1 MKKRRRTKCLAMF
14 QALAL
19 AAGTLPAIGLSV
31 AVSPEA
37 GVYAQE
43 TEIQFSGQSFIVTR
57 QALTTDTVKNT
68 LTYVPSGGSI
78 SQYKIDNSD
87 IATVDNNGK
96 VTFIKAGLVSVSAI
110 SGSSSASYW
119 LDIFEDSSDPLK
131 AKAIYTWDNQPLSM
145 MYQIKDE
152 DTSKLYIKNSTS
164 GNTWISSHQDV
175 AKVESDGTLKIQD
188 EEGWSVINAKDSDG
202 KLIAAQNIIVAEDIA
217 TTSALKLSVGDHA
230 TAFPIAQAQMD
241 EFIERLSSTS
251 TDYKETY
258 YKDTILFAGN
268 VTYDEKNELIKIPVD
283 QGYMDGKAVK
293 VYYYPYANENT
304 TGLKEM
310 KEVTAGI
317 HRTDKDKSEIIFSLS
332 EESGTFPVFVL
343 SHEHDYAPGW
353 VYDKDSHWHNCL
365 VGDGSQSQHFSHNF
379 KNGICTV
386 CSYKNV
392 DTPEPG
398 NPTIPV
404 TPADPVTD
412 GAITNPVTDGAIT
425 NPVTDGA
432 ITNPDPI
439 DPEPDNKPSEPD
451 NNKPSTP
458 DTPSEDTPDDPSDN
472 EPNDNDQDESD
483 LTGNELADRTDLPF
497 LLATVKQNNKKNT
510 TISWKAYKGATGYDV
525 FWSKCNGKR
534 NFKLLKST
542 KSKTARHGNLKKETT
557 YKYYVAAYKIKNG
570 IKTYTAMSP
579 KIHISLYNDKRTN
592 AKKITVNK
600 ASVTLKKGKKFT
612 IKASAEKEVNSKK
625 LLAHVNQLRYLSS
638 KKSVAAVNKKGV
650 ITAKKAGSCKV
661 YVFANNGVYK
671 AVNVTVK

>member
-19 AAGTLPAIGLSV
+19 AAGTLPAVGLSV

-43 TEIQFSGQSFIVTR
+43 KVQFSGQEFIVTR
-57 QALTTDTVKNT
+57 QALTLGKFQYTPNVTAGTEV
-68 LTYVPSGGSI
+68 TYE
-78 SQYKIDNSD
+78 IDDNND
-87 IATVDNNGK
+87 IATINKDDGTVSFK
-96 VTFIKAGLVSVSAI
+96 KTGLVSVSAI

-119 LDIFEDSSDPLK
+119 LDIFEDSTEPLK
-131 AKAIYTWDNQPLSM
+131 AKAIYTEDAQPLAM

-152 DTSKLYIKNSTS
+152 DTSKLYVKNSAS
-164 GNTWISSHQDV
+164 VNTWVSSHENV

-188 EEGWSVINAKDSDG
+188 KEEGWSVINAKDSNG

-217 TTSALKLSVGDHA
+217 TTSALKLPLGDYA
-230 TAFPIAQAQMD
+230 EASPIAQAQMD
-241 EFIERLSSTS
+241 EFIERLSSTN

-268 VTYDEKNELIKIPVD
+268 ITYNSRDSIIEIPVD
-283 QGYMDGKAVK
+283 QGYMDGKALT
-293 VYYYPYANENT
+293 VYYYPDAEKDT
-304 TGLKEM
+304 TGLKNM
-310 KEVTAGI
+310 KKTSAVI
-317 HRTDKDKSEIIFSLS
+317 NRIDSNKSVIRFSLS
-332 EESGTFPVFVL
+332 EEPRTSFPVFIL

-365 VGDGSQSQHFSHNF
+365 AGDGSQSQHFSHNF
-379 KNGICTV
+379 KNGVCTV
-386 CSYKNV
+386 CSYTNV
-392 DTPEPG
+392 NTPEPG

-412 GAITNPVTDGAIT
+412 GAITNPD
-425 NPVTDGA
+425 PV
-432 ITNPDPI
+432 N
-439 DPEPDNKPSEPD
+439 PEPDNKPSEPD
-451 NNKPSTP
+451 NDKPSTP
-458 DTPSEDTPDDPSDN
+458 DTPSDNTPD
-472 EPNDNDQDESD
+472 EPDDNDQDESD

-497 LLATVKQNNKKNT
+497 LLATVKQNSKKNT

-557 YKYYVAAYKIKNG
+557 YKYYVAAYKVKNG

-592 AKKITVNK
+592 AKEITVK
-600 ASVTLKKGKKFT
+600 KKSVTLKKGKKFT
-612 IKASAEKEVNSKK
+612 IKASAKKEVNSKK
-625 LLAHVNQLRYLSS
+625 LLAHVNKLRYLSS